1 MEEDDDYNL
10 ITLHLITLMRAYL
23 DYCFLVIGLDYRCII
38 YHDKWSNELSNILQ
52 KIYRIIFIKKYISAD
67 GI

>member
-10 ITLHLITLMRAYL
+10 ITLHLITLTRAYH
-23 DYCFLVIGLDYRCII
+23 DYCFLIIGLDYRCII

-52 KIYRIIFIKKYISAD
+52 KIPK
-67 GI
+67 